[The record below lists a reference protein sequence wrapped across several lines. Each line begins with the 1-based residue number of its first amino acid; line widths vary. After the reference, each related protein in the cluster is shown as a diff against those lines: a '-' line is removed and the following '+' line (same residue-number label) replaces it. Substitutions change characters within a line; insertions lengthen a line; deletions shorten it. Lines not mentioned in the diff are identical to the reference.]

1 MVNRRVTVETGELQ
15 GIIMEVK
22 CGLHA
27 THWHVVGDHLPENT
41 MIWQDNN
48 PFQHL

>member
-1 MVNRRVTVETGELQ
+1 MSFMQIFQERTMQ
-15 GIIMEVK
+15 GLIMEVK

-27 THWHVVGDHLPENT
+27 THWHVVGDHLLENT

-48 PFQHL
+48 PFRHL